1 MPGWGSGGGG
11 PPRGCAAS
19 RGRAGGEQG
28 LWGKTEESGV
38 PPASPEQLKLAD
50 LKLIGCN
57 FTPHSV
63 GPGLGPAESLEQPSP
78 FLKPKKAQVWGRWGH
93 VSTAGLPL
101 GGRWTEVPRA
111 QAPGDTVLQGPV
123 LQGGGTVLNWIRGL
137 SCRGPPCPG
146 YSPWTTATP
155 TPGLGQNNTEG
166 RTLLL
171 RSMCGR
177 EQVSFAGC
185 QGWRPSV
192 GMWGRYR
199 AGWAGWDWNPG

>member
-1 MPGWGSGGGG
+1 MQYMPGWGSGGGG

-78 FLKPKKAQVWGRWGH
+78 FLKPKKAQAWGRWGH

-111 QAPGDTVLQGPV
+111 QALGDREGAQYSTGSEGSPAVALPALATAPGPQPPPPLGWVRTTRR
-123 LQGGGTVLNWIRGL
+123 GGR
-137 SCRGPPCPG
+137 CC
-146 YSPWTTATP
+146 
-155 TPGLGQNNTEG
+155 
-166 RTLLL
+166 
-171 RSMCGR
+171 
-177 EQVSFAGC
+177 
-185 QGWRPSV
+185 
-192 GMWGRYR
+192 
-199 AGWAGWDWNPG
+199 